1 MAPGG
6 KGRMAT
12 WYSRWRWHAG
22 TTRICTQRSSGRG
35 AVVDE
40 RARGGRG
47 AGIPEEV
54 TRRWRGGE
62 ALGAAFPV
70 GKPGTASQFQRRE
83 LVAVPAL
90 RRRELVAVP
99 VLRRVS
105 GFAAS
110 GGDFASLRDGREGVE
125 AGA

>member
-40 RARGGRG
+40 QARGGRG

-54 TRRWRGGE
+54 TRGAE
-62 ALGAAFPV
+62 HSPLGARAGNVDSLHTYMRLPPSTFKEMAF
-70 GKPGTASQFQRRE
+70 GLSRGWADR
-83 LVAVPAL
+83 
-90 RRRELVAVP
+90 
-99 VLRRVS
+99 
-105 GFAAS
+105 G
-110 GGDFASLRDGREGVE
+110 
-125 AGA
+125 